1 MINPTPRYFRK
12 PNKKIIRKT
21 YENKSNRLRFGDFG
35 LQALQ
40 HGFLTVKQIEA
51 VRRTITSKLKRK
63 GKVWIRAFP
72 DYPRTAKPKEVRMGR
87 GKGNIDHWVCYIK
100 PGRILFEV
108 KIKNK
113 EDILIKDALSFSL
126 RKLPFPAQVVGR
138 LPLI

>member
-1 MINPTPRYFRK
+1 M
-12 PNKKIIRKT
+12 
-21 YENKSNRLRFGDFG
+21 
-35 LQALQ
+35 
-40 HGFLTVKQIEA
+40 
-51 VRRTITSKLKRK
+51 
-63 GKVWIRAFP
+63 
-72 DYPRTAKPKEVRMGR
+72 RMGR
-87 GKGNIDHWVCYIK
+87 GKGNVDHWVCYIK